1 MCFERLSGSKVTR
14 EGELMF
20 FIVLFCVV
28 LFCVCVVIQGVR
40 FVRIVRLFILRR
52 NGGIGRRTKSTGTLP
67 SRKGYSNQKVR
78 PGSNPGS
85 STLNQL

>member
-1 MCFERLSGSKVTR
+1 MAYYSRMIVCH
-14 EGELMF
+14 
-20 FIVLFCVV
+20 VLFCVV
-28 LFCVCVVIQGVR
+28 LFCVCVCVVIQGVR
-40 FVRIVRLFILRR
+40 FVRIVHLFTLRR